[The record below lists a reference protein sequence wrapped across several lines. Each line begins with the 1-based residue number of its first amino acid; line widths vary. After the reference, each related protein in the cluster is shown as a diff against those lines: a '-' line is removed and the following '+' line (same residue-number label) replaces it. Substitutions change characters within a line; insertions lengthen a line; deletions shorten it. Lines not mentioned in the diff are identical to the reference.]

1 MPPQS
6 ATLYYTSFMTGKR
19 GDVMNGTL
27 YGVSVGPGDP
37 ELITLKAVRIIN
49 ECEIIAVPRTKGENT
64 LALEIVRNVCDIS
77 QKEILYLDFLMSE
90 DRQVLQK
97 RHNEIAG
104 TLLPYLENGKNIAF
118 LNIGDVSV
126 YSTFSYIA
134 DIIKENGGQISVC
147 AGVTSFCAAA
157 AEMGEPLVQGK
168 NPLVIMP
175 SSCADFEKLLYA
187 DCTAVIMKSGRN
199 SADIMDKLSKKGF
212 SNINAVCDC
221 GLDTQK
227 IYRGMENIPDKCG
240 YFTLFTAIK
249 EK

>member
-1 MPPQS
+1 
-6 ATLYYTSFMTGKR
+6 
-19 GDVMNGTL
+19 MNGTL
-27 YGVSVGPGDP
+27 YGISVGPGDP

-49 ECEIIAVPRTKGENT
+49 ECEIIAVPRTRGENT

-90 DRQVLQK
+90 DRQILKK
-97 RHNEIAG
+97 RHNEIAE

-126 YSTFSYIA
+126 YSTFSYITA
-134 DIIKENGGQISVC
+134 IIRENGGQISVC

-168 NPLVIMP
+168 NPIVIMP
-175 SSCADFEKLLYA
+175 SSCADFEKLLEA

-199 SADIMDKLSKKGF
+199 SADIMDKLSQKGF
-212 SNINAVCDC
+212 DNINAVCDC
-221 GLDTQK
+221 GLATQK
-227 IYRGMENIPDKCG
+227 IYRGTENIPDKCG
-240 YFTLFTAIK
+240 YFTLFTAVK

>member
-1 MPPQS
+1 
-6 ATLYYTSFMTGKR
+6 MTGKR
-19 GDVMNGTL
+19 GDVMSGTL

-49 ECEIIAVPRTKGENT
+49 ECGVIAVPRTKGENT
-64 LALEIVRNVCDIS
+64 LALEIVKDVCDIS
-77 QKEILYLDFLMSE
+77 HKEIVYLDFLMSA
-90 DRQVLQK
+90 DKQVLQK

-104 TLLPYLENGKNIAF
+104 MLLPYLESGKDIAF

-134 DIIKENGGQISVC
+134 AIIKENGVRISVC

-157 AEMGEPLVQGK
+157 AEMREPLVQGK
-168 NPLVIMP
+168 NPLVVMP
-175 SSCADFEKLLYA
+175 SSCTDFDKLLES
-187 DCTAVIMKSGRN
+187 DCTAVIMKSGRD
-199 SADIMDKLSKKGF
+199 SGDIREKLCKKGF
-212 SNINAVCDC
+212 ENVNAVCDC

-227 IYRGMENIPDKCG
+227 IYRGVENIPDKCG
-240 YFTLFTAIK
+240 YFTLFTAVK